1 MIAWIPNGIT
11 LGNLVL
17 GCCAILLVNENP
29 IASIYCVI
37 GAAVLDFFDG
47 FAARLLKVSSP
58 LGAQLDSLADVVSF
72 GVVPSLWAHAMM
84 PQGNWM
90 QYVPFVIA
98 AGGAYRLARFN
109 LDPNNSS
116 GHFKG
121 LPIPSNAIIWMGI
134 FGYQF
139 ETFQDLPPMLIV
151 GASILTTLLMIS
163 TTPLL
168 SLKFKGLGW
177 KGQEII
183 WILLTSSLVV
193 LGSAYFLMDSFFL
206 GLLGVMALYLILSL
220 SYYKKISS

>member
-1 MIAWIPNGIT
+1 
-11 LGNLVL
+11 
-17 GCCAILLVNENP
+17 
-29 IASIYCVI
+29 
-37 GAAVLDFFDG
+37 
-47 FAARLLKVSSP
+47 
-58 LGAQLDSLADVVSF
+58 
-72 GVVPSLWAHAMM
+72 
-84 PQGNWM
+84 
-90 QYVPFVIA
+90 
-98 AGGAYRLARFN
+98 
-109 LDPNNSS
+109 
-116 GHFKG
+116 
-121 LPIPSNAIIWMGI
+121 MGI